1 MSPKKIG
8 RPPSNNP
15 KPHKLQLR
23 VDDADL
29 KTLDDYCERKKKNRT
44 DGLRDGIKALK
55 DK

>member
-1 MSPKKIG
+1 MSQNKKG
-8 RPPSNNP
+8 RPTDNP

-23 VDDADL
+23 VGDEDL
-29 KTLDDYCERKKKNRT
+29 KTLDDYCKRKNKSRT